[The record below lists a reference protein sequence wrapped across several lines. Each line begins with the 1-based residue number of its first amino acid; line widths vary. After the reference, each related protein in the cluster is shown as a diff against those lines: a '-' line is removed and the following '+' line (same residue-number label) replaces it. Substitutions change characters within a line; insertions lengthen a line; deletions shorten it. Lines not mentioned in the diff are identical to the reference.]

1 MPLTQIQRNSLLGI
15 VWMIGWALCING
27 AMVCAKHL
35 TPNISSVMLIFM
47 RSFFGLM
54 TILPLILHQGRSVWR
69 TKQPTRQILSC
80 FIAVFT
86 MGCTYYAYR
95 NLPLSF
101 ATTLGFTGPLMT
113 TVFAVL
119 FLREKV
125 TLGHWLI
132 IFLGYVGVVTI
143 FHPGDVAI
151 NKAAGLLLLANLLA
165 SLLIIN
171 RKIILRTDS
180 PMTNLAYSTVG
191 SVVISGVASLFFWQN
206 LNPADLMILV
216 GVGIFGVSSH
226 YCYLHALEIGD
237 PSYVSPF
244 EYSRLL
250 IATPVGILLFGETL
264 SWTTL
269 IGGGLIVVSG
279 LLLMRLQ
286 MAKGGR

>member
-1 MPLTQIQRNSLLGI
+1 MPFTPTQRDSLVGI
-15 VWMIGWALCING
+15 LWMIGWAACING
-27 AMVCAKHL
+27 AMICAKHL
-35 TPNISSVMLIFM
+35 TPGISSAMLIFM
-47 RSFFGLM
+47 RSVFGLM
-54 TILPLILHQGRSVWR
+54 TVLPLILHQGRSVWH

-80 FIAVFT
+80 FISVLT

-101 ATTLGFTGPLMT
+101 ATTIGFTGPLMT
-113 TVFAVL
+113 TLFAIF
-119 FLREKV
+119 FLKEKV
-125 TLGHWLI
+125 TLGHWLLI
-132 IFLGYVGVVTI
+132 ALGYVGVIVI
-143 FHPGDVAI
+143 FHPKDVDL
-151 NKAAGLLLLANLLA
+151 NMAAGILLLANVMA

-180 PMTNLAYSTVG
+180 PLTNLAYSTVG
-191 SVVISGVASLFFWQN
+191 SVVISGIISIFFWQN
-206 LNPADLMILV
+206 IGMQDLMVLV

-250 IATPVGILLFGETL
+250 IAAPVGILLFGETL
-264 SWTTL
+264 AWTTVA
-269 IGGGLIVVSG
+269 GAGLIVLAG

-286 MAKGGR
+286 MRKGA